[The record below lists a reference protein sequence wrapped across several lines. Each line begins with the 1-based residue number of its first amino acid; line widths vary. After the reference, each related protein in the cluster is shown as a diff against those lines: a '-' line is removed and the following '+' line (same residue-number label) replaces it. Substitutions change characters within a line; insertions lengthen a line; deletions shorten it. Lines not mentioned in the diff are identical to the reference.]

1 MEKKILETVRGRV
14 MRKMAVVEGNIDT
27 CTEKFSEDYEKFL
40 NWYAEDLYK
49 YKKSLEFYNGLLTA
63 IGVGDL
69 SYLKEL
75 LRHHVE
81 HLGDDI
87 LHGTL
92 RRNSTNSFANLAHVL
107 DLEVKQTMRSLCAVT
122 LSEIQEMEKQ

>member
-1 MEKKILETVRGRV
+1 MESKIIEKVRGRM
-14 MRKMAVVEGNIDT
+14 MRKMAIVEGNITT

-49 YKKSLEFYNGLLTA
+49 NKKLFEYYKGLLTT

-69 SYLKEL
+69 SYLKET

-87 LHGTL
+87 LHGSL
-92 RRNSTNSFANLAHVL
+92 RKSSTNSFANLAHVL

>member
-1 MEKKILETVRGRV
+1 MESKIIEKVRGRM
-14 MRKMAVVEGNIDT
+14 MRKMAIVEGNITT

-49 YKKSLEFYNGLLTA
+49 NKKLLEYYKGLLTT

-69 SYLKEL
+69 SYLKET

-81 HLGDDI
+81 HFGDDI
-87 LHGTL
+87 LHGSL
-92 RRNSTNSFANLAHVL
+92 RKSSTNSFANLAHVL
-107 DLEVKQTMRSLCAVT
+107 DLEVKQTVIDA
-122 LSEIQEMEKQ
+122 E